1 MRKTPALTIAKKTL
15 SWYGLFGLVTVIE
28 RIWGTKQSSYHRP
41 FAQRIGVTHHCL
53 SGPLACAAC
62 DFSIDESF
70 AKAAVKILEHYGFE
84 LNVSAVRKATL
95 SAAQAAAKKHE
106 KENSK
111 DHRLL
116 PSGSAPI
123 LAEADGSMVRTLKV
137 GPRKGKRPR
146 QWEEIR
152 LAAAQKVGEDKA
164 RYAVSFES
172 VADLGRRW
180 GHCASGAGRQT
191 DSPMHCLGDGAGW
204 VEGQSR
210 EAFGHKRSYLV
221 DFKHVSD
228 YLIAAAVT
236 CRPAGQ
242 RAWRRRQ
249 QRRLR
254 RGESQLVIKEL
265 AQHLEAP
272 GAPEEEAPVRAA
284 HRYLSNRPGQFNYHE
299 ALAKGLPIGSGLIE
313 SGHKHVLQARLKLA
327 GCAWLRKN
335 ADVMAQLARPAR
347 QR

>member
-1 MRKTPALTIAKKTL
+1 
-15 SWYGLFGLVTVIE
+15 
-28 RIWGTKQSSYHRP
+28 
-41 FAQRIGVTHHCL
+41 
-53 SGPLACAAC
+53 
-62 DFSIDESF
+62 
-70 AKAAVKILEHYGFE
+70 
-84 LNVSAVRKATL
+84 VRKATL

-254 RGESQLVIKEL
+254 RGDSQLVIKEL